1 MAVAMQADAREVRH
15 ARAGQCRMQP
25 RFHERAALAGQILPL
40 VTHFRRQPRT
50 FRHPFYRS
58 PAIQSAVQRRAV
70 QEAVACTHLMDT
82 GDELPDAL
90 AHGRPFVDVVQLGH
104 AAALTAIDG
113 DVKAMAFE
121 ERVGHGRI
129 VLGVF
134 LFLEQV
140 GSHQR
145 VPVQRRCQRDLG
157 GRDLVGEAVLFQQL
171 VTVPA
176 SGAVELGHA
185 AAAIFQ
191 SHQIDAVLEAVER
204 LQAPVAAQADLFQ
217 CRQHGVGPQLGKG
230 LGRGVCR
237 GWHCRGGL
245 CIAHHASPTVGLI
258 TTTIPQSAA
267 GGEFEGRAPALLPVC
282 SAICLAAALVGG
294 SGRFLG

>member
-15 ARAGQCRMQP
+15 ARAGQCRMQSC
-25 RFHERAALAGQILPL
+25 FHQGAALASQILPL
-40 VTHFRRQPRT
+40 VTHLWRQPRT

-58 PAIQSAVQRRAV
+58 PAIQSTIQWRAV
-70 QEAVACTHLMDT
+70 QEAVARAHLVDA

-113 DVKAMAFE
+113 DVEAMAFE

-157 GRDLVGEAVLFQQL
+157 GRDLVGEAVLLQQL

-176 SGAVELGHA
+176 SGAVELGYA

-191 SHQIDAVLEAVER
+191 SDQIDAVLEAVER
-204 LQAPVAAQADLFQ
+204 LQAPITAQADLFQ

-282 SAICLAAALVGG
+282 SAICLAAAHVGG
-294 SGRFLG
+294 SGRLLG

>member
-1 MAVAMQADAREVRH
+1 MQADAREVRH
-15 ARAGQCRMQP
+15 ARAGQRRMQP
-25 RFHERAALAGQILPL
+25 RLHERAALAGQILPL
-40 VTHFRRQPRT
+40 VTHFRRQPRA

-58 PAIQSAVQRRAV
+58 PAIQLAIQRRTM
-70 QEAVACTHLMDT
+70 QEAVARAHLVDA

-90 AHGRPFVDVVQLGH
+90 AHGRPFVDVVQLGY
-104 AAALTAIDG
+104 AAALAAIDS
-113 DVKAMAFE
+113 DVKAMALE
-121 ERVGHGRI
+121 EGIGHGRI
-129 VLGVF
+129 VLRLLFF
-134 LFLEQV
+134 LVQIR
-140 GSHQR
+140 GHQR
-145 VPVQRRCQRDLG
+145 VAVQRRGQRDLG
-157 GRDLVGEAVLFQQL
+157 GRDLVGEAVLFKQL

-217 CRQHGVGPQLGKG
+217 RCQHSVGTQLRKG

-267 GGEFEGRAPALLPVC
+267 GGEYEGRAPALLPVC
-282 SAICLAAALVGG
+282 SAICLAAAHVGG
-294 SGRFLG
+294 SGRLLG

>member
-1 MAVAMQADAREVRH
+1 MQADAREVRH

-25 RFHERAALAGQILPL
+25 CFHACAALAGQVFPL
-40 VTHFRRQPRT
+40 VTHFRRQPRA

-58 PAIQSAVQRRAV
+58 PAIQFAIQRRTV
-70 QEAVACTHLMDT
+70 QEAVARAHLVDA

-90 AHGRPFVDVVQLGH
+90 AHGWSFVDVVQLGH

-140 GSHQR
+140 GSHQC

-157 GRDLVGEAVLFQQL
+157 GRDLMGEAVLLQQL

-191 SHQIDAVLEAVER
+191 SHQIDAVLKAVER
-204 LQAPVAAQADLFQ
+204 LQAPITAQADLFQ
-217 CRQHGVGPQLGKG
+217 RCQHSVGPQLRKG

-237 GWHCRGGL
+237 GGHCRGGL

-258 TTTIPQSAA
+258 TATIPQSAA
-267 GGEFEGRAPALLPVC
+267 GGEFGGRAPALQSVC
-282 SAICLAAALVGG
+282 SAVRLAAALVGG
-294 SGRFLG
+294 SGRLVG